1 MMRKVGRSEG
11 RKVGRSG
18 SLGLPASR
26 LPRFHNPARVAAL
39 ATLLLAAN
47 AGSALAIATKAGPVK
62 PAAKRTA
69 MAAIPAGKYHPLY
82 ADGAPAFPV
91 KAFSIDREPVTRAQ
105 FLSFA
110 RTNPRWLEGTDA
122 QATALDRP
130 MTGVTW
136 YAARAY
142 CAAQGKR
149 LPTTAEW
156 EYVAAADEKRRD
168 ATRDPQF
175 LMRLVSLYT
184 TRPEARA
191 GGAGEKF
198 RNVYGVSAL
207 HGVVWEWT
215 VDFDGG
221 REEHAG
227 HGEGTMAAMEHG
239 KGGHEHMLSCASAA
253 IGASNAGDYAAFMR
267 YQFRAGLTRSSAQQ
281 MLGFRCAI

>member
-1 MMRKVGRSEG
+1 MT
-11 RKVGRSG
+11 
-18 SLGLPASR
+18 R
-26 LPRFHNPARVAAL
+26 LV
-39 ATLLLAAN
+39 LLFIAN
-47 AGSALAIATKAGPVK
+47 AAFAPAFAMKPSVNRAG
-62 PAAKRTA
+62 
-69 MAAIPAGKYHPLY
+69 MAAIPAGKHHPLY
-82 ADGAPAFPV
+82 ADGMPATPV
-91 KAFSIDREPVTRAQ
+91 KAFSIDRAPVTRAQ

-110 RTNPRWLEGTDA
+110 RSNPTWLRNVDA
-122 QATALDRP
+122 RATSLDRP

-136 YAARAY
+136 SAAHAY

-168 ATRDPQF
+168 ATRDPAF
-175 LMRLVSLYT
+175 LQRLVSLYT
-184 TRPEARA
+184 TRPEARV

-215 VDFDGG
+215 SDFDGG
-221 REEHAG
+221 TEAHAEFG
-227 HGEGTMAAMEHG
+227 NGAMAGMNHGSGE
-239 KGGHEHMLSCASAA
+239 HEHMLSCASAA

-281 MLGFRCAI
+281 LLGFRCAI

>member
-1 MMRKVGRSEG
+1 MRGSGRA
-11 RKVGRSG
+11 RIPVA
-18 SLGLPASR
+18 LHPCIHR
-26 LPRFHNPARVAAL
+26 LATAAL
-39 ATLLLAAN
+39 LLLSLAGAA
-47 AGSALAIATKAGPVK
+47 SAATMTRPSL
-62 PAAKRTA
+62 KRTG

-82 ADGAPAFPV
+82 ADGAPAIKV
-91 KAFSIDREPVTRAQ
+91 NAFSIDRAPVTRAQ
-105 FLSFA
+105 YLDFA
-110 RTNPRWLEGTDA
+110 RANPSWLKGVDA
-122 QATALDRP
+122 RTTSLDRP

-136 YAARAY
+136 SAARAY

-175 LMRLVSLYT
+175 LQRLVSLYT
-184 TRPEARA
+184 TRPEARVH
-191 GGAGEKF
+191 GAGEKF
-198 RNVYGVSAL
+198 RNVYGVSGL

-215 VDFDGG
+215 SDFDGG
-221 REEHAG
+221 KS
-227 HGEGTMAAMEHG
+227 EHG
-239 KGGHEHMLSCASAA
+239 GHDAMAGMEDEGGGHEHMLSCASAA

>member
-1 MMRKVGRSEG
+1 MMRNGGRSEG
-11 RKVGRSG
+11 RNVGKPG
-18 SLGLPASR
+18 GHVLPAFR
-26 LPRFHNPARVAAL
+26 LPDIRIAAL
-39 ATLLLAAN
+39 TVMLLVAN
-47 AGSALAIATKAGPVK
+47 TGSALAL
-62 PAAKRTA
+62 AAKPGPAKPVVKRA
-69 MAAIPAGKYHPLY
+69 GMAAIPAGRYHPLY

-91 KAFSIDREPVTRAQ
+91 KAFSIDQEPVTRAQ
-105 FLSFA
+105 YLSFA
-110 RTNPRWLEGTDA
+110 RRNPAWLAGVDTR
-122 QATALDRP
+122 ATALDRP

-136 YAARAY
+136 FAARAY

-168 ATRDPQF
+168 ATRDPKF
-175 LMRLVSLYT
+175 LQRLVTLYT
-184 TRPEARA
+184 TRPDARV
-191 GGAGEKF
+191 GGEGEKF

-215 VDFDGG
+215 ADFDGG
-221 REEHAG
+221 SEEPAAHGAHSAMAG
-227 HGEGTMAAMEHG
+227 MEHG

>member
-1 MMRKVGRSEG
+1 MSGGREA
-11 RKVGRSG
+11 
-18 SLGLPASR
+18 LASR
-26 LPRFHNPARVAAL
+26 LPGVRVAAL
-39 ATLLLAAN
+39 SLLLLAAN
-47 AGSALAIATKAGPVK
+47 AGSALAAVTKPGPTK
-62 PAAKRTA
+62 PAATRTG

-82 ADGAPAFPV
+82 ADGAPPLPV
-91 KAFSIDREPVTRAQ
+91 TAFSIDREPVTRAQ
-105 FLSFA
+105 YLTFA
-110 RTNPRWLEGTDA
+110 RTNPKWLAGIDTRA
-122 QATALDRP
+122 ASPDRP

-168 ATRDPQF
+168 ATRDPKF
-175 LMRLVSLYT
+175 LQRLVALYT
-184 TRPEARA
+184 TRPEARV
-191 GGAGEKF
+191 GGAAEKF
-198 RNVYGVSAL
+198 RNVYGVYAL

-215 VDFDGG
+215 ADFDG
-221 REEHAG
+221 RSEEPVAHGARDGMAG
-227 HGEGTMAAMEHG
+227 MDHGS
-239 KGGHEHMLSCASAA
+239 GGHEHMLSCASAA

>member
-1 MMRKVGRSEG
+1 MRTVGRSEG
-11 RKVGRSG
+11 QQAGDSG
-18 SLGLPASR
+18 SREALASR
-26 LPRFHNPARVAAL
+26 LPDFGHAVRVAAL
-39 ATLLLAAN
+39 SSFLLVIN
-47 AGSALAIATKAGPVK
+47 AGSALAAEPVTSK
-62 PAAKRTA
+62 PVVKRTA

-91 KAFSIDREPVTRAQ
+91 KAFSIDRVPVTRAQ

-110 RTNPRWLEGTDA
+110 RSSPMWLGGIDASGTS
-122 QATALDRP
+122 LDRP

-156 EYVAAADEKRRD
+156 EYVAAADEQRRD
-168 ATRDPQF
+168 ATRDPAF
-175 LMRLVSLYT
+175 LQRLVSLYT
-184 TRPEARA
+184 MRPEVRA

-215 VDFDGG
+215 SDFDGG
-221 REEHAG
+221 S
-227 HGEGTMAAMEHG
+227 GERTEHG
-239 KGGHEHMLSCASAA
+239 KGTMAGMEHGPGEHEHMLSCASAA

>member
-1 MMRKVGRSEG
+1 MMQKVGMSGG
-11 RKVGRSG
+11 RGVGRSG
-18 SLGLPASR
+18 SPGLPASR
-26 LPRFHNPARVAAL
+26 LPRFHDSARVAAL
-39 ATLLLAAN
+39 SIFLLAAN
-47 AGSALAIATKAGPVK
+47 AGSALAVETKAVETKPVV
-62 PAAKRTA
+62 KRTA

-105 FLSFA
+105 YLSFA
-110 RTNPRWLEGTDA
+110 RSNPTWLAGVDPRA
-122 QATALDRP
+122 AALDRP

-215 VDFDGG
+215 ADFDGG
-221 REEHAG
+221 HDEHAG
-227 HGEGTMAAMEHG
+227 HGNGTMAGMEHG

-267 YQFRAGLTRSSAQQ
+267 YQFRAGLTRSSAQP

>member
-1 MMRKVGRSEG
+1 MLV
-11 RKVGRSG
+11 
-18 SLGLPASR
+18 
-26 LPRFHNPARVAAL
+26 
-39 ATLLLAAN
+39 AN
-47 AGSALAIATKAGPVK
+47 AGSALAATTRPGPTK
-62 PAAKRTA
+62 PVAKRAA

-110 RTNPRWLEGTDA
+110 RANPKWLEGTDA
-122 QATALDRP
+122 RSTALDRP

-142 CAAQGKR
+142 CSAQGKR

-168 ATRDPQF
+168 ATRDPKF
-175 LMRLVSLYT
+175 LQRLVTLYT
-184 TRPEARA
+184 TRPDARI

-198 RNVYGVSAL
+198 RNVYGVYAL

-215 VDFDGG
+215 ADFDG
-221 REEHAG
+221 RSEEPAAHEAHDAMAG
-227 HGEGTMAAMEHG
+227 MDQGS
-239 KGGHEHMLSCASAA
+239 GGHEHMLSCASAA

>member
-1 MMRKVGRSEG
+1 MQ
-11 RKVGRSG
+11 G
-18 SLGLPASR
+18 SLIRRLPAS
-26 LPRFHNPARVAAL
+26 LQPRIPFLAAL
-39 ATLLLAAN
+39 LLVTIASIASAATARP
-47 AGSALAIATKAGPVK
+47 SVK
-62 PAAKRTA
+62 RAR
-69 MAAIPAGKYHPLY
+69 MAAIPAGRYHPLY
-82 ADGAPAFPV
+82 ADGAPPLPV
-91 KAFSIDREPVTRAQ
+91 KAFSIDREQVTRAQ

-110 RTNPRWLEGTDA
+110 RSNPKWLEGVDTRA
-122 QATALDRP
+122 ASLDRP

-168 ATRDPQF
+168 ATRDRKF
-175 LMRLVSLYT
+175 LQRLVSLYT
-184 TRPEARA
+184 TRPDARI

-198 RNVYGVSAL
+198 RNVYGVSGL

-215 VDFDGG
+215 SDFDGG
-221 REEHAG
+221 SDEHAEHG
-227 HGEGTMAAMEHG
+227 KHGEGKMAGMEPG
-239 KGGHEHMLSCASAA
+239 SGEHEHMLACASAA

>member
-1 MMRKVGRSEG
+1 M
-11 RKVGRSG
+11 
-18 SLGLPASR
+18 L
-26 LPRFHNPARVAAL
+26 VAN
-39 ATLLLAAN
+39 T
-47 AGSALAIATKAGPVK
+47 GSALAAVTRPGPAK
-62 PAAKRTA
+62 PAVKRAA
-69 MAAIPAGKYHPLY
+69 MASIPAGKYHPLY

-91 KAFSIDREPVTRAQ
+91 KAFSIDREPVTRGQ

-110 RTNPRWLEGTDA
+110 RANPKWLDGVDSR
-122 QATALDRP
+122 ATALDRP

-136 YAARAY
+136 YGASAY

-168 ATRDPQF
+168 ATRDPKF
-175 LMRLVSLYT
+175 LQRLVALYT
-184 TRPEARA
+184 TRPDARV

-215 VDFDGG
+215 ADFDG
-221 REEHAG
+221 RRDEHAG
-227 HGEGTMAAMEHG
+227 HGEGAMAGMEHG

-281 MLGFRCAI
+281 MLGFRCAA

>member
-1 MMRKVGRSEG
+1 
-11 RKVGRSG
+11 
-18 SLGLPASR
+18 
-26 LPRFHNPARVAAL
+26 
-39 ATLLLAAN
+39 
-47 AGSALAIATKAGPVK
+47 
-62 PAAKRTA
+62 

-82 ADGAPAFPV
+82 ADGAPPLPV

-110 RTNPRWLEGTDA
+110 RANPAWRKGVNA
-122 QATALDRP
+122 SATSLDRP

-142 CAAQGKR
+142 CAEQGKR

-168 ATRDPQF
+168 ATRDPAFSQ
-175 LMRLVSLYT
+175 RLVSLYT
-184 TRPEARA
+184 MRPEARA
-191 GGAGEKF
+191 GGAGERF

-215 VDFDGG
+215 SDFDGAP
-221 REEHAG
+221 EDEHA
-227 HGEGTMAAMEHG
+227 HAAHAAHG
-239 KGGHEHMLSCASAA
+239 KGGMAGMKQGSREHEHMLSCASAA

>member
-1 MMRKVGRSEG
+1 MMLRAVIRK
-11 RKVGRSG
+11 SG
-18 SLGLPASR
+18 GWKAGASR
-26 LPRFHNPARVAAL
+26 RPRRRSAVRIAVVSAL
-39 ATLLLAAN
+39 LIVVN
-47 AGSALAIATKAGPVK
+47 AGTVLAFATKPS
-62 PAAKRTA
+62 AKRA
-69 MAAIPAGKYHPLY
+69 GMVAIPAGRYHPLY
-82 ADGAPAFPV
+82 ADGAPPLPV
-91 KAFSIDREPVTRAQ
+91 KAFSIDREQVTRAQ
-105 FLSFA
+105 FLAFA
-110 RTNPRWLEGTDA
+110 HSHPAWLEGIDA
-122 QATALDRP
+122 RAGAPDRP

-168 ATRDPQF
+168 ATRDRKF
-175 LMRLVSLYT
+175 LQRLVSLYT
-184 TRPEARA
+184 TRPDARV

-198 RNVYGVSAL
+198 RNVYGVKAL

-215 VDFDGG
+215 ADFDG
-221 REEHAG
+221 RSDDHAEQG
-227 HGEGTMAAMEHG
+227 KHAAHG
-239 KGGHEHMLSCASAA
+239 KGSMAGMEDGMGEHEHMLSCASAA

>member
-1 MMRKVGRSEG
+1 MRGAGRA
-11 RKVGRSG
+11 RIPVA
-18 SLGLPASR
+18 LHPCIHR
-26 LPRFHNPARVAAL
+26 LATAAL
-39 ATLLLAAN
+39 LLLSLAGAA
-47 AGSALAIATKAGPVK
+47 SAATMTRPSL
-62 PAAKRTA
+62 KRTG

-82 ADGAPAFPV
+82 ADGAPAIKV
-91 KAFSIDREPVTRAQ
+91 NAFSIDRAPVIRAQ
-105 FLSFA
+105 YLDFA
-110 RTNPRWLEGTDA
+110 RANPSWLKGVDA
-122 QATALDRP
+122 RTTSLDRP

-136 YAARAY
+136 SAARAY

-175 LMRLVSLYT
+175 LQRLVSLYT
-184 TRPEARA
+184 TRPEARVH
-191 GGAGEKF
+191 GAGEKF
-198 RNVYGVSAL
+198 RNVYGVSGL

-215 VDFDGG
+215 SDFDGG
-221 REEHAG
+221 KSEHAG
-227 HGEGTMAAMEHG
+227 HDAMAGMEHEG
-239 KGGHEHMLSCASAA
+239 GGHEHMLSCASAA

>member
-1 MMRKVGRSEG
+1 MRGAGEARILA
-11 RKVGRSG
+11 
-18 SLGLPASR
+18 SLLPCAQ
-26 LPRFHNPARVAAL
+26 RVAA
-39 ATLLLAAN
+39 ATLLLVMVASSASAATTRPI
-47 AGSALAIATKAGPVK
+47 G
-62 PAAKRTA
+62 KRMG

-82 ADGAPAFPV
+82 ADGMPALPV
-91 KAFSIDREPVTRAQ
+91 NAFSIDRMPVTRVQ
-105 FLSFA
+105 FLEFA
-110 RTNPRWLEGTDA
+110 RSNPAWLKGLDERPA
-122 QATALDRP
+122 APDRP

-136 YAARAY
+136 SAARAY

-168 ATRDPQF
+168 ATRDPKF
-175 LMRLVSLYT
+175 LQRLVSLYT
-184 TRPEARA
+184 TRPDARI

-215 VDFDGG
+215 SDFDGG
-221 REEHAG
+221 REGTVAHDAHASHDKG
-227 HGEGTMAAMEHG
+227 GMAEMAGMGHG
-239 KGGHEHMLSCASAA
+239 KGEHEHMLSCASAA

-267 YQFRAGLTRSSAQQ
+267 YQFRAGLTRSSAQR

>member
-1 MMRKVGRSEG
+1 VD
-11 RKVGRSG
+11 
-18 SLGLPASR
+18 SR
-26 LPRFHNPARVAAL
+26 
-39 ATLLLAAN
+39 
-47 AGSALAIATKAGPVK
+47 
-62 PAAKRTA
+62 
-69 MAAIPAGKYHPLY
+69 
-82 ADGAPAFPV
+82 
-91 KAFSIDREPVTRAQ
+91 
-105 FLSFA
+105 
-110 RTNPRWLEGTDA
+110 
-122 QATALDRP
+122 ATALDRP

-136 YAARAY
+136 YGASAY

-168 ATRDPQF
+168 ATRDPKF
-175 LMRLVSLYT
+175 LQRLVALYT
-184 TRPEARA
+184 TRPDARV

-215 VDFDGG
+215 ADFDG
-221 REEHAG
+221 RRDEHAG
-227 HGEGTMAAMEHG
+227 HGEGAMAGMEHG

-281 MLGFRCAI
+281 MLGFRCAA